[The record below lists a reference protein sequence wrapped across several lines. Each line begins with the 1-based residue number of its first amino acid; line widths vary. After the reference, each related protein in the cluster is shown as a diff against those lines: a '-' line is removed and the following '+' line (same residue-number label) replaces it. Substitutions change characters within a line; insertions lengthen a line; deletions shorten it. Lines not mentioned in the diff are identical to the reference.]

1 MRFFPS
7 RKLFQTM
14 KEEGRRAAKLALS
27 LRQNPQRLL
36 STILIGNNVVNL
48 TAAALVS
55 MVALEH
61 FGSEAVAIATG
72 ALTVFVLI
80 FGEIVPK
87 TCAPN
92 TRLPPSNFSRIS
104 SIGRKSS
111 LLRLYSCWNR

>member
-1 MRFFPS
+1 
-7 RKLFQTM
+7 
-14 KEEGRRAAKLALS
+14 
-27 LRQNPQRLL
+27 
-36 STILIGNNVVNL
+36 
-48 TAAALVS
+48 

-87 TCAPN
+87 PCAPN

-104 SIGRKSS
+104 SIGRKALCSGFIPVGTADS
-111 LLRLYSCWNR
+111 EVDRRTGAVCSVRDERRTEGA